1 MRSSVPGGS
10 ALRRRLIFA
19 LVAGALI
26 APALAAPTCLLEI
39 DRQRYSSGLC
49 EMKVGPGEIMIR
61 QPGGGEAVTVRVDA
75 IDSSRGFAVWNGR
88 GGTGRPDEWLG
99 PVERDGEFCWRGSR
113 VRLCAW
119 GP

>member
-1 MRSSVPGGS
+1 MK
-10 ALRRRLIFA
+10 ALLITTA
-19 LVAGALI
+19 LVAGALV
-26 APALAAPTCLLEI
+26 APAHAASCFLEI
-39 DRQRYSSGLC
+39 DGQRYISGSC
-49 EMKVGPGEIMIR
+49 EMKVGPREIMIR
-61 QPGGGEAVTVRVDA
+61 QPGGGEAATVRVDA
-75 IDSSRGFAVWNGR
+75 INSSRGFAVWNGR